1 VIFETAKIAG
11 ARVVGGGQ
19 EEFCGRLWPRLA
31 ASMAYLTGD
40 AGAGEDIAQ
49 EAMTRAWARWGRVSQ
64 LDSPEAW
71 TYRVAVNL
79 ARSRHRR
86 KQAEQRALA
95 RVGEPTVTVA
105 VETADAIAVRGAV
118 AALPE
123 RMRAALVLRY
133 FADLPVDEVAEIL
146 DCAPGTVK
154 SLTSQAIDRLRTT
167 ITFDDDDEVTT
178 DA

>member
-1 VIFETAKIAG
+1 MAAG
-11 ARVVGGGQ
+11 GEA
-19 EEFCGRLWPRLA
+19 EFRRAIWPRLA

-49 EAMTRAWARWGRVSQ
+49 EALTRAWARWGRVSQ

-79 ARSRHRR
+79 ARSRPPTE
-86 KQAEQRALA
+86 ADRAA
-95 RVGEPTVTVA
+95 RVRRGVGESSSSSVD
-105 VETADAIAVRGAV
+105 ETADAIAVRDAV
-118 AALPE
+118 ATLPE

-133 FADLPVDEVAEIL
+133 FADLPVLEVAEIL
-146 DCAPGTVK
+146 DCAEGTVK
-154 SLTSQAIDRLRTT
+154 SLTSQAIDRLRTL
-167 ITFDDDDEVTT
+167 ITFDDEVSS

>member
-1 VIFETAKIAG
+1 
-11 ARVVGGGQ
+11 
-19 EEFCGRLWPRLA
+19 
-31 ASMAYLTGD
+31 MAYLTGD
-40 AGAGEDIAQ
+40 AGAGEDLAQ
-49 EAMTRAWARWGRVSQ
+49 EALTRAWARWGRVSR

-86 KQAEQRALA
+86 RQAEQRALA
-95 RVGEPTVTVA
+95 RVGPIDGEVREVS
-105 VETADAIAVRGAV
+105 ADAITVRDAV

-146 DCAPGTVK
+146 GCASGTVK
-154 SLTSQAIDRLRTT
+154 SLTSQAIDRLRTV
-167 ITFDDDDEVTT
+167 ITFDDEVSS
-178 DA
+178 AA